1 MSTPT
6 HATGDQLLPLV
17 HHAGDPRFRALFE
30 GIVSIS
36 ADAIVTID
44 DQHRIVLFNRGA
56 EEIFGYDA
64 EELLGEP
71 LDILI
76 PPAARATHGAEIARF
91 SASPVASRRMGERR
105 EIYGLRKSGEL
116 FPAEASISKIDVDGR
131 RFFTAVLRDTSARK
145 AAEDAMRRLLA
156 TEESARHSAER
167 ASHLRDE
174 LLGAVSHDLRNPL
187 SAILMCAAT
196 LAGDSTGTAAD
207 TRALAETIRES
218 AEWMHRLIA
227 DLLDVASIEA
237 GRLSIE
243 RRAMDP
249 VVAIV
254 QAVSMFEPIAARRE
268 LTLEARLPEHLPR
281 VPADA
286 ERIVQVLSNLLG
298 NAVKFTPQGGRLAVE
313 ADATPEQVRI
323 RVSDTGPGIPPDE
336 LPHIF
341 DRFWHSRRNAA
352 VSSTGL
358 GLAIA
363 LGIAKAHGGSLTV
376 ESEVGRGSTF
386 IFTLPRTPDSGPG
399 AERRPVAGPH

>member
-1 MSTPT
+1 MTTPSR
-6 HATGDQLLPLV
+6 TGTLGRLIDGTP
-17 HHAGDPRFRALFE
+17 DPRYRALFE

-36 ADAIVTID
+36 ADAIVTVD
-44 DQHRIVLFNRGA
+44 DQHRIVLFNSGA
-56 EEIFGYDA
+56 ETIFGYAA

-76 PPAARATHGAEIARF
+76 PPAARPTHGAEIARF
-91 SASPVASRRMGERR
+91 AASPVAARRMGERR
-105 EIYGLRKSGEL
+105 EIHGLRKSGEL
-116 FPAEASISKIDVDGR
+116 FPAEASISKVEVEGKR
-131 RFFTAVLRDTSARK
+131 YFTAVLRDTSARK
-145 AAEDAMRRLLA
+145 VAEDAMRRLLA
-156 TEESARHSAER
+156 AEESARRTAER

-196 LAGDSTGTAAD
+196 LSGETGAESPAD
-207 TRALAETIRES
+207 TRELAATIRES
-218 AEWMHRLIA
+218 AEWMHRLIG

-243 RRAMDP
+243 RRDVDP

-254 QAVSMFEPIAARRE
+254 QAVSMLEPIAARRGLE
-268 LTLEARLPEHLPR
+268 LETSLPEHLPR

-286 ERIVQVLSNLLG
+286 ERIVQVLSNLIG
-298 NAVKFTPQGGRLAVE
+298 NAVKFTPPGGRVRVE
-313 ADATPEQVRI
+313 ADATAEHVRI
-323 RVSDTGPGIPPDE
+323 RVSDTGPGIPAEE

-352 VSSTGL
+352 VPSSGL

-363 LGIAKAHGGSLTV
+363 LGIANAHGGSLTV

-386 IFTLPRTPDSGPG
+386 VFTLPRTHGSGTQQG
-399 AERRPVAGPH
+399 RAQRQT